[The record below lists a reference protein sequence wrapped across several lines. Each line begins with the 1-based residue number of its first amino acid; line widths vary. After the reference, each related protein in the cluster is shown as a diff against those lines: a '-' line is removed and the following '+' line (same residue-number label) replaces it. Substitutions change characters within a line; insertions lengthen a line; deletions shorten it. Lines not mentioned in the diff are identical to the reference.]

1 MSTLE
6 CGSAAIPFLLILL
19 SRVSCDHRSG
29 RARGA
34 AFHRSGRARG
44 AAFDGVGGGA
54 TMTLRERDLGAM
66 PADIAVEH
74 LPTAAACNLTRL
86 ARARAARQQAHRPH
100 RALAG
105 ARP

>member
-6 CGSAAIPFLLILL
+6 RGSAAIPFLLILL
-19 SRVSCDHRSG
+19 SRVWVIIGGVERAARRST
-29 RARGA
+29 AW
-34 AFHRSGRARG
+34 
-44 AAFDGVGGGA
+44 GA

-74 LPTAAACNLTRL
+74 LPTATACNLTRL
-86 ARARAARQQAHRPH
+86 ARARAARQQAPRPH